1 MNRLRRMEIF
11 RAVVEAGKF
20 SAGAENL
27 GLSNSAV
34 SQAISDIEAY
44 LGTQLINRDN
54 RKFQLTSDG
63 EAYYRQCCHIL
74 SELSAIE
81 NIYRQEKSVV
91 DGPIS
96 ITAPITFGVSKVAP
110 VLDEFLHLNPKVQL
124 SLSLA
129 EHNMDL
135 VQAGLDIAIRI
146 GNLNNSSLKIRKLS
160 DVQLVLCASPE
171 FLEKCPPLKHVK
183 DLELVNTL
191 RYRWTPKWK
200 FTRGGETYIF
210 TPKGTITS
218 DSGEALLEFTIGGQ
232 GLSFLPEFIAEPA
245 LKSGSLTRVLQN
257 YDGETLPIH
266 LVYPPNRHRPAR
278 VEKLSDFM
286 VEKFTEMDGKRQNRS

>member
-20 SAGAENL
+20 SAAADNL
-27 GLSNSAV
+27 GLSKSAV
-34 SQAISDIEAY
+34 SQGITDIEAY

-54 RKFQLTSDG
+54 RKFQLTRDG

-81 NIYRQEKSVV
+81 NVYRQEKTLV

-96 ITAPITFGVSKVAP
+96 ITAPITFGVSKISP
-110 VLDEFLHLNPKVQL
+110 VLNEFLHLNPKVQL

-135 VQAGLDIAIRI
+135 VQAGLDIAVRI
-146 GNLNNSSLKIRKLS
+146 GNLNNSSLKARKLS
-160 DVQLVLCASPE
+160 DVPLVLCGSPE
-171 FLEKCPPLKHVK
+171 FLKTCPHLEHIS
-183 DLELVNTL
+183 DLERVNTL
-191 RYRWTPKWK
+191 RYRWTPKWN
-200 FTRGGETYIF
+200 FIRDGQTYSF
-210 TPKGTITS
+210 TPKGSITS
-218 DSGEALLEFTIGGQ
+218 DSGEALLKFTVGGQ

-245 LKSGSLTRVLQN
+245 LKSGAIVRVLPD
-257 YDGETLPIH
+257 YEGATLPIH
-266 LVYPPNRHRPAR
+266 LVYPPNRHRPTR
-278 VEKLSDFM
+278 VERISDFM
-286 VEKFTEMDGKRQNRS
+286 VEKFAEMDQKRKR